1 MINNSRYPTLCSSC
15 KHASTCTFPKDPER
29 PSFYCEEFELEIT
42 PKMYTADGVKQ
53 HSKIPES
60 AELNGTRK
68 FIGLC
73 CDCENRQNCIFPK
86 PEGGIWHCQEY
97 Q

>member
-1 MINNSRYPTLCSSC
+1 MIDNNRYPTLCSSC

-29 PSFYCEEFELEIT
+29 PSFYCEEFEIEVT
-42 PKMYTADGVKQ
+42 PQMQTGVSEKQ
-53 HSKIPES
+53 HPMIPEIS
-60 AELNGTRK
+60 ELKGTTQ
-68 FIGLC
+68 FVGLC

>member
-1 MINNSRYPTLCSSC
+1 MIDNNRYPTLCSSC

-29 PSFYCEEFELEIT
+29 PSFYCEEFEIEAT
-42 PKMYTADGVKQ
+42 PKLQTVGGEKQ
-53 HSKIPES
+53 RPMIPDI
-60 AELNGTRK
+60 AEIKGTMQ
-68 FIGLC
+68 FVGLC

-97 Q
+97 R